1 MAHGEKHG
9 ARDDAFEV
17 VEVVGTTGEAE
28 VLVGLLQSES
38 LDARIEAEDGGG
50 VFPNFD
56 AVEGVAIV
64 VPSAQAAR
72 AREVLSTAE
81 PLAEDEEPPS
91 ES

>member
-1 MAHGEKHG
+1 MVHDGKDD

-17 VEVVGTTGEAE
+17 VEVVGTTAEAE
-28 VLVGLLQSES
+28 VLVGLLQSEN

-72 AREVLSTAE
+72 AREVLGSVE